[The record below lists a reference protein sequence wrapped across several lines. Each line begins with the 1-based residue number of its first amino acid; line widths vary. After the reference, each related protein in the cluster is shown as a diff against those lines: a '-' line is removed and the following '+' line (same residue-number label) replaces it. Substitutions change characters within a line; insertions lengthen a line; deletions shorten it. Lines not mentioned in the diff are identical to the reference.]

1 MKLSM
6 RTRLR
11 QFRNRIR
18 SSGARG
24 LILMYHRIADDPD
37 DPWGNCVA
45 PDHFREHLEVIRAV
59 ARPMPL
65 ATLIRSA
72 MNGTLK
78 DGSIAITFDDGY
90 ADNITRGVPLLEAQ
104 DLSGTI
110 FLTTFFLPHPDA
122 SEPDGP
128 GHLFW
133 WERLADIVC
142 RSSRMPEFLHLE
154 VDGTAHE
161 WPVPRS
167 RGAPR
172 RELAR
177 AIHGHLLPLPVG
189 EKLHALEN
197 LQAQLPPGAAAD
209 RAHAPHTLSP
219 SQARELAG
227 HPLIEIG
234 GHTVSHPDLT
244 TLTDSELTRE
254 VNGCRDHLAD
264 RLDRV
269 PVGFSYP
276 HGRLDDRVVD
286 AVVAAGFEHACT
298 SERAPVR
305 SGRHPFRLPRH
316 YVADQDGDTFSREI
330 QWLLY

>member
-11 QFRNRIR
+11 RIRNRIR
-18 SSGARG
+18 SPGARG
-24 LILMYHRIADDPD
+24 LILMYHRIAEDPD
-37 DPWGNCVA
+37 DPWGNCVT
-45 PDHFREHLEVIRAV
+45 PDHFREHLEVVRAV

-90 ADNITRGVPLLEAQ
+90 ADNITRGVPLLETQ
-104 DLSGTI
+104 DLSATL
-110 FLTTFFLPHPDA
+110 FLTTFFLPHPVA
-122 SEPDGP
+122 SEPAGQ

-133 WERLADIVC
+133 WERLAETVC

-154 VDGTAHE
+154 VGGMEHE

-167 RGAPR
+167 PGAPR

-177 AIHGHLLPLPVG
+177 EIHGRLLPLPIG
-189 EKLHALEN
+189 EKLDALET
-197 LQAQLPPGAAAD
+197 LQAQLPPGAAAGPV
-209 RAHAPHTLSP
+209 PHTLSP
-219 SQARELAG
+219 SQAREIAG

-254 VNGCRDHLAD
+254 VSGCRDHLANW
-264 RLDRV
+264 LDRT
-269 PVGFSYP
+269 PSGFSYP

-286 AVVAAGFEHACT
+286 AVVDAGFEHACT
-298 SERAPVR
+298 SDRAPVR

-316 YVADQDGDTFSREI
+316 YVADQDGDAFSREI
-330 QWLLY
+330 RWLLY